1 MFSSLKDMVR
11 RTGSRVLSG
20 VWIDVGAHL
29 GAETLPAAKQN
40 PELQV
45 YAFEPNLKL
54 AAESWGA
61 LPNFIVISA
70 AVAETEGLSDF
81 YLNANAGASSLLPFN
96 PAGLTEWIGGDVLRV
111 EAKIKVP
118 TVRLDTFMSL
128 AGISSVEYLKVDA
141 QGADLSVIKSAGE
154 RLRDVKKIKLEVATT
169 TKSLYEGAARRAEVL
184 GYMEAFGFSL
194 TSIEKQSHGQEE
206 NLTFVSGRTA

>member
-1 MFSSLKDMVR
+1 MKDMVR
-11 RTGSRVLSG
+11 RTGCRVLSG

-111 EAKIKVP
+111 EAKINLP
-118 TVRLDTFMSL
+118 PVRLDPSISL
-128 AGISSVEYLKVDA
+128 HETSSVEHLHTHDQV
-141 QGADLSVIKSAGE
+141 
-154 RLRDVKKIKLEVATT
+154 
-169 TKSLYEGAARRAEVL
+169 
-184 GYMEAFGFSL
+184 
-194 TSIEKQSHGQEE
+194 
-206 NLTFVSGRTA
+206 